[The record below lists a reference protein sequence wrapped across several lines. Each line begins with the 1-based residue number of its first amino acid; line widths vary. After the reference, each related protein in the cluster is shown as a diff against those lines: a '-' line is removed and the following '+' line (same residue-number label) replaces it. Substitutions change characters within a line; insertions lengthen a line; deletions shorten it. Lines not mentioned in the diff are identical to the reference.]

1 MSRRQCLQWGLCAG
15 ALFLT
20 GCASLPSPS
29 EQPNHWTGRLVLHIQ
44 DTPAQRHSAG
54 FELIGSASQG
64 ELNLFNPLGST
75 VAQARWTP
83 TLALLQQGERI
94 QTFADMPGLLQAA
107 TGAALPLTAVFDW
120 LKGNPASSPGW
131 DVDLSQHAQ
140 GRIRA
145 HRSTPLPAVQLLIV
159 LQSP

>member
-1 MSRRQCLQWGLCAG
+1 
-15 ALFLT
+15 
-20 GCASLPSPS
+20 
-29 EQPNHWTGRLVLHIQ
+29 
-44 DTPAQRHSAG
+44 
-54 FELIGSASQG
+54 
-64 ELNLFNPLGST
+64 
-75 VAQARWTP
+75 
-83 TLALLQQGERI
+83 LQQGERI

-107 TGAALPLTAVFDW
+107 TGAALPLNAVFDW

>member
-1 MSRRQCLQWGLCAG
+1 MSRRQCLQWGLCAS
-15 ALFLT
+15 ALYLT
-20 GCASLPSPS
+20 GCASIPPPAA
-29 EQPNHWTGRLVLHIQ
+29 PNHWAGRLVLHIQ
-44 DTPAQRHSAG
+44 DTPPQRHSAS
-54 FELIGSASQG
+54 FDLIGSATQG

-83 TLALLQQGERI
+83 TLALLQQGERL
-94 QTFADMPGLLQAA
+94 QTFANMPDLLQAA
-107 TGAALPLTAVFDW
+107 TGAALPLTAVFEW
-120 LKGNPASSPGW
+120 LQGNPTSSPGW

-145 HRSTPLPAVQLLIV
+145 QRSTPLPAVQLFIV

>member
-1 MSRRQCLQWGLCAG
+1 MSRRLCVQWGLCASLLYL
-15 ALFLT
+15 A
-20 GCASLPSPS
+20 GCASLPPPS
-29 EQPNHWTGRLVLHIQ
+29 QGPNHWTGRLALHIQ
-44 DTPAQRHSAG
+44 DSPVQRHSAG
-54 FELIGSASQG
+54 FELIGSATQG

-94 QTFADMPGLLQAA
+94 QTFTDMPELMQAA
-107 TGAALPLTAVFDW
+107 TGAALPLSAVFDW
-120 LKGNPASSPGW
+120 LQGLPASSPGW

-145 HRSTPLPAVQLLIV
+145 QRSTPLPVVQLLIV

>member
-1 MSRRQCLQWGLCAG
+1 MSRRQCLQWGLCAS
-15 ALFLT
+15 ALVLA
-20 GCASLPSPS
+20 GCASLPPPS

-75 VAQARWTP
+75 VAQARWTSN
-83 TLALLQQGERI
+83 LALLQQGERI
-94 QTFADMPGLLQAA
+94 QTFADMPDLLQAA
-107 TGAALPLTAVFDW
+107 TGAALPLTAVFEW
-120 LKGNPASSPGW
+120 LQGNPSNSPGW

-145 HRSTPLPAVQLLIV
+145 QRSTPLPAVQLLIL